1 MMPRGGEDAAAGNP
15 VLTVRF
21 TLIPR
26 RPYSL
31 ALTAERYVR
40 FPEIVDRFAGGVYR
54 RLLPVGRG
62 VLLSIAQA
70 GPPSAARLEV
80 RLDGRLAE
88 SPSARAAALR
98 VAQVSLGASSE
109 VAGFYRAHAV
119 DPVLGAA
126 IRDFRGLR
134 VAGVPTL
141 WEALVTAVLA
151 QQVNLM
157 FAYDIRRELARRYG
171 PRARFFG
178 ETFVG
183 FPPTAPLADETLP
196 RLRRFRLSR
205 SKAIAIRG
213 LARAFEEGSLSEEG
227 LAPLAD
233 EDAIERLTRLPG
245 VGRWTAEIGLL
256 RGLGRPD
263 IFPAG
268 DLGVVKYL
276 AQGLLGHATR
286 AREDEMRSFS
296 QRWAP
301 HRSLALVYGYAE
313 LTRRKAALSP
323 PSTPPRRRLD
333 RGSAR
338 SRTR

>member
-1 MMPRGGEDAAAGNP
+1 MAGNSL
-15 VLTVRF
+15 LTVRF
-21 TLIPR
+21 SLTPR

-31 ALTAERYVR
+31 ALTAERYTR
-40 FPEIVDRFAGGVYR
+40 FPEVVDRFAGGVYR

-62 VLLSIAQA
+62 VLLSVEQA
-70 GPPSAARLEV
+70 GPPSAASLEI
-80 RLDGRLAE
+80 RLDGRLAD
-88 SPSARAAALR
+88 SDAARTAARR
-98 VAQVSLGASSE
+98 VAEVTLGAASD
-109 VAGFYRAHAV
+109 VASFYRAHRG
-119 DPVLGAA
+119 DPVLGPP
-126 IRDFRGLR
+126 IRAFRGLR
-134 VAGVPTL
+134 VAGVPSL

-157 FAYDIRRELARRYG
+157 FAYDIRRELALRYG

-183 FPPTAPLADETLP
+183 FPPTGPLADETLP

-205 SKAIAIRG
+205 SKALAIRG
-213 LARAFEEGSLSEEG
+213 LARAFEEGSLSEDG
-227 LAPLAD
+227 LSRVTD
-233 EDAIERLTRLPG
+233 EEAIERLTEIPG

-276 AQGLLGHATR
+276 AQGLLGHSTR
-286 AREDEMRSFS
+286 AKEEQMRSFS
-296 QRWAP
+296 QRWSP

-313 LTRRKAALSP
+313 LTRRKAASSRA
-323 PSTPPRRRLD
+323 STPPRRRPG
-333 RGSAR
+333 RGTGP

>member
-1 MMPRGGEDAAAGNP
+1 M
-15 VLTVRF
+15 TVRF
-21 TLIPR
+21 DLTPR

-31 ALTAERYVR
+31 ALTAERYTR
-40 FPEIVDRFAGGVYR
+40 FPEVVDRFSGGVYR

-62 VLLSIAQA
+62 VLLSVAQA
-70 GPPSAARLEV
+70 GPPSSASLEV
-80 RLDGRLAE
+80 RLDGPLAG
-88 SPSARAAALR
+88 SSAARAAALR
-98 VAQVSLGASSE
+98 VAEVSLGAAAD
-109 VAGFYRAHAV
+109 VVGFYRAHRG
-119 DPVLGAA
+119 DPVLGAP
-126 IRDFRGLR
+126 IRAFRGLR
-134 VAGVPTL
+134 VAGLPSL
-141 WEALVTAVLA
+141 WEALVTAILA

-157 FAYDIRRELARRYG
+157 FAYDIRRELALRYG
-171 PRARFFG
+171 RRARFFG

-183 FPPTAPLADETLP
+183 FPPPGPLADETLP

-213 LARAFEEGSLSEEG
+213 LARALEEGSLSEER
-227 LAPLAD
+227 LAALPD
-233 EDAIERLTRLPG
+233 EDAIARLTELPG

-276 AQGLLGHATR
+276 AQGLLGHSTR
-286 AREDEMRSFS
+286 AREEEMRSFS

-313 LTRRKAALSP
+313 LSRRKAALSGPSNP
-323 PSTPPRRRLD
+323 PPGRRPD
-333 RGSAR
+333 RGSAP
-338 SRTR
+338 SRKR